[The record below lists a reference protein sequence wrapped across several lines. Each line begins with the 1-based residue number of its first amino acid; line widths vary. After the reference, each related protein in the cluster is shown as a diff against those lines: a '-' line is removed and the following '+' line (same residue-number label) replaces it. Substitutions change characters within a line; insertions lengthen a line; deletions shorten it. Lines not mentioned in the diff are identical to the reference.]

1 MQVPKRSDAHIRI
14 AQSILQELFTRAF
27 TQYDLQVCLFILRL
41 SWGCDREW
49 CCIPRLADFEVIG
62 LYRHD
67 IRIILEAL
75 RENNVIFWAEPSN
88 HFAFNKMFDQW
99 NIAKT
104 RNAVHKAPRLKE
116 LILEHV
122 KGTPPEPPKDLLNM
136 LVNHLRPVGESP
148 TPEENYCGLITHDPV
163 GESPTPVVSTA
174 ATAKEKERKSEETPP
189 PPTPT
194 PLTPLCGGEG
204 IPEKLET
211 DPEPTKDL
219 TPLSKNFGAVCTLYE
234 NNIGILSPILA
245 QELDELSTT
254 YELAWIEAAIKE
266 ACLMQKRHL
275 KYVSAILER
284 WGIDG
289 FKAPMPKTFKG
300 LPGRPNKGQLPT
312 ADELKEAWKGRKEY

>member
-1 MQVPKRSDAHIRI
+1 
-14 AQSILQELFTRAF
+14 
-27 TQYDLQVCLFILRL
+27 
-41 SWGCDREW
+41 
-49 CCIPRLADFEVIG
+49 
-62 LYRHD
+62 
-67 IRIILEAL
+67 
-75 RENNVIFWAEPSN
+75 
-88 HFAFNKMFDQW
+88 MFDQW

-122 KGTPPEPPKDLLNM
+122 KGALQDPPETLIKM
-136 LVNHLRPVGESP
+136 LVNHIHPVCESQ
-148 TPEENYCGLITHDPV
+148 TPEENYCMSFTNTPV
-163 GESPTPVVSTA
+163 CESQTPVVSTA

-204 IPEKLET
+204 IPEKPIT
-211 DPEPTKDL
+211 DPEPTKVL